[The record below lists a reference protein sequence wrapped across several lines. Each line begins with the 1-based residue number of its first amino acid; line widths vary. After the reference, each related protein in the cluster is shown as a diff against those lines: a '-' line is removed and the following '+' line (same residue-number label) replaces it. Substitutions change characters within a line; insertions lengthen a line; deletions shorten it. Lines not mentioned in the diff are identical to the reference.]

1 MGARLVTLTP
11 DFEGAHCWI
20 YQRGARLAY
29 NVGEGSPTIYH
40 SIPHDFVLSCCESE
54 ILQLYPQLC
63 LYCKADEKHLL
74 LRRLFCLRE

>member
-1 MGARLVTLTP
+1 MTSIIIIFLCMGARLVTLTP

-40 SIPHDFVLSCCESE
+40 SIHPL
-54 ILQLYPQLC
+54 LC
-63 LYCKADEKHLL
+63 HVML
-74 LRRLFCLRE
+74 